1 MMPLRPDLSALAS
14 RLGEMPITRFAPSP
28 TGYLHLGHV
37 VNALYVWGIAR
48 ALGGRVLLRI
58 EDHDRRR
65 SRTHFEQ
72 AILDDLDWLGFVPD
86 EGRTPVVRQSD
97 RPQRYEDSLQRL
109 RQSHHVYGC
118 DCSRRIIAGERYGNT
133 CRNRRRGTRPGIG
146 IRVEMG
152 PGSERF
158 LDGATE
164 REEMP
169 DGFGDLLLRD
179 RDGHWTYQFSVVVD
193 DVQDGVNLVIRGA
206 DLARSTARQIRLGRM
221 LGRPVSA
228 QYFHHPLL
236 LDPSGRKLSKSDGDA
251 GVRDMRAAGAS
262 ASEVIGRAAAAVG
275 LRDSP
280 QPLRAADVA
289 LLFG

>member
-14 RLGEMPITRFAPSP
+14 QLGEMPVTRFAPSP

-37 VNALYVWGIAR
+37 VNALYVWGMAR

-86 EGRTPVVRQSD
+86 EGRSPVARQSN
-97 RPQRYEDSLQRL
+97 RPERYEDSLQRL
-109 RQSHHVYGC
+109 RTSHHVYGC
-118 DCSRRIIAGERYGNT
+118 DCSRRIIGSERYGNT
-133 CRNRRRGTRPGIG
+133 CRNRGLGTGPGKG
-146 IRVEMG
+146 IRVEIG
-152 PGSERF
+152 PGAERF
-158 LDGATE
+158 VDGTTE
-164 REEMP
+164 RKEMP
-169 DGFGDLLLRD
+169 DECGDLLLRD
-179 RDGHWTYQFSVVVD
+179 RDGYWTYQFSVVVD
-193 DVQDGVNLVIRGA
+193 DAQDGVNLVIRGA
-206 DLARSTARQIRLGRM
+206 DLAGSTARQIRLGRM
-221 LGRPVSA
+221 LGRLVSA

-236 LDPSGRKLSKSDGDA
+236 LDSSGRKLSKSDGDA

-280 QPLRAADVA
+280 QPLHAADVA